1 MWIAVSLRSVC
12 WVRTLSLR
20 GRQKVRAVACS
31 HQADVSVLCNTI
43 SSVRILSHSVKCG
56 HCLLLLQ
63 IFTSGL
69 FPRLLGRGSL
79 LCDPGLSTNCP
90 SFCASMHVWHLP
102 HPAMVGTLAPVVST
116 TTPRTVSPVFPQ
128 SWNESGGGGGGCLV
142 SHSPHSRCFFQI
154 SKLPRATPH
163 TWLCHLCIW
172 LAPSLSWRSLSA
184 PSRRAPALSW
194 HGFPSS
200 RSGRHPGVL
209 WLCGPALETHAGC

>member
-1 MWIAVSLRSVC
+1 MWPLFTPAPNLHFRAISPSAGERVSAVRPWALNK
-12 WVRTLSLR
+12 LS
-20 GRQKVRAVACS
+20 QF
-31 HQADVSVLCNTI
+31 LCI
-43 SSVRILSHSVKCG
+43 HAPLAPAPSCHG
-56 HCLLLLQ
+56 
-63 IFTSGL
+63 G
-69 FPRLLGRGSL
+69 
-79 LCDPGLSTNCP
+79 DPGPCGLHHHPQN
-90 SFCASMHVWHLP
+90 SFSC
-102 HPAMVGTLAPVVST
+102 VS
-116 TTPRTVSPVFPQ
+116 SILE
-128 SWNESGGGGGGCLV
+128 WIWWWWWGGCLV
-142 SHSPHSRCFFQI
+142 SHSPHSHCFFQI

>member
-1 MWIAVSLRSVC
+1 MATVYSCSKSSLQGYFPAC
-12 WVRTLSLR
+12 WGEGLCCATLGS
-20 GRQKVRAVACS
+20 QQTVP
-31 HQADVSVLCNTI
+31 VSVHPCTLGTCP
-43 SSVRILSHSVKCG
+43 IL
-56 HCLLLLQ
+56 
-63 IFTSGL
+63 
-69 FPRLLGRGSL
+69 PWWGSWPLWSPPPPPEQFL
-79 LCDPGLSTNCP
+79 LCFLNPGMNL
-90 SFCASMHVWHLP
+90 
-102 HPAMVGTLAPVVST
+102 VV
-116 TTPRTVSPVFPQ
+116 VVV
-128 SWNESGGGGGGCLV
+128 GGCLV
-142 SHSPHSRCFFQI
+142 SHSPHSHCFFQI